1 MAMHQY
7 ATVSERIGKWKA
19 EILAMASY
27 VQTLQ
32 VTQPQMKGFP
42 KNNSK
47 TLVFRRWL
55 PYGGV
60 DNKFVT
66 AATSDAATAFA
77 NAHLL
82 AEGQTPESNTI
93 SPTDVTVVMQE
104 YGMLYSFTNQTYD
117 FHEDDIPAAITKQL
131 GMRKGTLD
139 EQIDYAALQACTSR
153 LYAGGGSTRASV
165 NKAIT
170 LAGLRVIAQ
179 QLYNT
184 SSRMMNAGGTTGSGY
199 GSAPTEA
206 GWIVVCH
213 TNALADWRGMDGW
226 LKKENY
232 AGGTRPV
239 HPMEKGS
246 VEEYRVV
253 VTPHLQPILDAGAA
267 VGATGLVANS
277 TNVDVYQSVVMSPE
291 AWGKMKLNG
300 AGSVTPK
307 LHMPDEDSK
316 ADPLGQRGYHGMR
329 FYAASKVLND
339 GWMYIY
345 EHGVTTLA
353 SSY

>member
-1 MAMHQY
+1 MI
-7 ATVSERIGKWKA
+7 TFSSVSSRIGKWKA
-19 EILAMASY
+19 EILTIAKYA
-27 VQTLQ
+27 QTLQ
-32 VTQPQMKGFP
+32 VTQPMMKDMP

-47 TLVFRRWL
+47 TMVFRRWL

-60 DNKFVT
+60 DNRFIT

-82 AEGQTPESNTI
+82 AEGVTPSSDTI
-93 SPTDVTVVMQE
+93 APTDVTVILAE

-117 FHEDDIPAAITKQL
+117 FHEDDIPAAITQQL
-131 GMRKGTLD
+131 GERKGALD
-139 EQIDYAALQACTSR
+139 EQIDYAALQACTSK
-153 LYAGGGSTRASV
+153 LYAGGGATRVSV
-165 NKAIT
+165 DKALT

-179 QLYNT
+179 QLYANSAAVMT
-184 SSRMMNAGGTTGSGY
+184 AGGTTGSGY

-206 GWIVVCH
+206 GWIVVTH
-213 TNALADWRGMDGW
+213 SDSLADVRGLDGYI
-226 LKKENY
+226 KKEEY
-232 AGGTRPV
+232 SGGTRPV

-246 VEEYRVV
+246 VEEFRFVAS
-253 VTPHLQPILDAGAA
+253 PHLQPILNAGAA
-267 VGATGLVANS
+267 VGTTGLKATS
-277 TNVDVYQSVVMSPE
+277 ANVDVYQSVVMAKE
-291 AWGKMKLNG
+291 AWGKMSLMN
-300 AGSVTPK
+300 AGSITPK
-307 LHMPDEDSK
+307 IHMPDSADK

-345 EHGVTTLA
+345 EHGVTDLS